1 MKKKILIVDDHAD
14 LRRLL
19 RLTLKDEGYELH
31 EVANG
36 PDAVAEAERLQPD
49 LVLLDIMMPGGMDG
63 YRVCRLLKTGPG
75 LMSRTKVIFITAR
88 GQPYDRAHA
97 TSIGADGY
105 ITKPFSPL
113 EVIEQVRQALA

>member
-19 RLTLKDEGYELH
+19 RLTLQEEGYELY
-31 EVANG
+31 EVGDG
-36 PDAVAEAERLQPD
+36 PQAITEAERLVPD

-63 YRVCRLLKTGPG
+63 YRVCRLLKTNPG
-75 LMSRTKVIFITAR
+75 LMSHTKVIFITAR

-97 TSIGADGY
+97 TSVGADGY

-113 EVIEQVRQALA
+113 EVIEQVRKALA